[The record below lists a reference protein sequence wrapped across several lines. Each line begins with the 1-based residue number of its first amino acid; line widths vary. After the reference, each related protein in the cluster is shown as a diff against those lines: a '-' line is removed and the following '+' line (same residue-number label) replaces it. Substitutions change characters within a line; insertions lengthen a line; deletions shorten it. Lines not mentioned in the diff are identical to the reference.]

1 MGPVNATAIREK
13 RFKGILKF
21 LQESIVTGNYA
32 KFKPDF
38 GYITSGKED
47 DASDAIAWAA
57 LGFFAELKKR
67 KRSNNSGIDKDLAID
82 LSHLGILVCVV
93 S

>member
-1 MGPVNATAIREK
+1 MRFPSLNVLSGWVVTFIIDERGGGPD
-13 RFKGILKF
+13 
-21 LQESIVTGNYA
+21 S
-32 KFKPDF
+32 

-57 LGFFAELKKR
+57 LGFSAELKKR

-82 LSHLGILVCVV
+82 LSHLGILVGVV